1 MKELKPYRFQRKDID
16 RVWNRFRGRALMAW
30 EMGLGKSPATLWGWH
45 WNNDHPGPLVIVC
58 PAYLKLNWEREV
70 KLFLKMRAVV
80 LDGETPPMYPPR
92 GRVYIINY
100 DILTPKKRKRGRR
113 RVGPRLTW
121 VKVLRR
127 LRPSCIV
134 VDESQYLKEMATKR
148 TKDVRTLQKGT
159 PHFLALS
166 GTGCIENCP
175 AELFPVLNMIQPK
188 RFATFYPFGT
198 RYCQPRKTPWGTQYK
213 GATNTKELN
222 KLLKATVMVRRQA
235 ADVLKDLPP
244 LRSDIVTVPLTNR
257 KEYDQA
263 EKDLIRWLMKWS
275 PKAAKRAANAER
287 LVKWAYL
294 RKCIA
299 EGKFEAVKEW
309 VADFL
314 ATGKKLLLFGF
325 HTAFLAKIHDAFKGS
340 LLVTGK
346 TPPKQRDHLF
356 HRFNS
361 DPAVKLMV
369 GNIDAAGT
377 GWSCR
382 ATSTVAFCELVW
394 NPAKHRQAAKR
405 VHGINRGVKGEP
417 ARTVYLITHDTVEEM
432 MAAGLQRKQ
441 KIQDQVLDGRKAS
454 GDMDLM
460 SMLEKKLLR
469 KVGR

>member
-1 MKELKPYRFQRKDID
+1 
-16 RVWNRFRGRALMAW
+16 
-30 EMGLGKSPATLWGWH
+30 
-45 WNNDHPGPLVIVC
+45 
-58 PAYLKLNWEREV
+58 
-70 KLFLKMRAVV
+70 
-80 LDGETPPMYPPR
+80 
-92 GRVYIINY
+92 
-100 DILTPKKRKRGRR
+100 
-113 RVGPRLTW
+113 
-121 VKVLRR
+121 
-127 LRPSCIV
+127 
-134 VDESQYLKEMATKR
+134 
-148 TKDVRTLQKGT
+148 
-159 PHFLALS
+159 
-166 GTGCIENCP
+166 
-175 AELFPVLNMIQPK
+175 
-188 RFATFYPFGT
+188 
-198 RYCQPRKTPWGTQYK
+198 
-213 GATNTKELN
+213 
-222 KLLKATVMVRRQA
+222 MVRRQA